1 MTTRPNFLFIVT
13 DQQRADH
20 LGCYGNS
27 LLETPNI
34 DRLAVEGRRF
44 DRFYVAAPS
53 CQPNRASLM
62 TGRMP
67 TVNGVRN
74 NGLPLPIDATTFVD
88 ILRDAGYRTALL
100 GKAHLQNMTGLP
112 PHQVRVVEEG
122 LRQPGERYLEAVIGG
137 RRGPEYEIENELHW
151 PAPAMERWTE
161 PYYGFEHFE
170 IATGHGDG
178 VGGDYLFWAR
188 DRDAEFDALR
198 DPANALP
205 APGYS
210 APQARR
216 TRIPEELYPSSYVV
230 DRTVAFLREHAHSD
244 ADRPFFVQ
252 MSFPDPHYPFTPP
265 GKYWDLYDP
274 GDVAL
279 PGLFDSTGIPI
290 LAGLKEAFR
299 GGKAFREGHAP
310 FAVTPREAQEIVAL
324 TYGMIAMIDDAV
336 GRAMGALREFGLE
349 SNTVVIFTSD
359 HGDHMGDHGV
369 MLKSLMHFQG
379 LIRVPFIWRDPQGGA
394 KDVTADLGSTID
406 IAPTVL
412 RRAGI
417 QPNNGVQGRDLLD
430 PAAAPESL
438 LIEIDNPF
446 EGAAAIPKTRTL
458 VTEDWRFTVH
468 QGVEWGEMYDLN
480 ADPHEM
486 TNLWSDSAYRDT
498 RFRLTEELL
507 RKMIDMQENAPLQT
521 GLS

>member
-1 MTTRPNFLFIVT
+1 MSPRPNFLFIVT

-20 LGCYGNS
+20 LGCYGNPI
-27 LLETPNI
+27 LKTPAI
-34 DRLAVEGRRF
+34 DRLAGEGRRF

-67 TVNGVRN
+67 SLNGVRN
-74 NGLPLPIDATTFVD
+74 NGLPLPMDATTFVD

-112 PHQVRVVEEG
+112 PRQVRSVEED
-122 LRQPGERYLEAVIGG
+122 LLQPGDHYLEASIGG
-137 RRGPEYEIENELHW
+137 RRGPEYEIENELNW
-151 PAPAMERWTE
+151 PAPAMERRTE

-170 IATGHGDG
+170 VATGHGDQ

-188 DRDAEFDALR
+188 ERRSDFDALR
-198 DPANALP
+198 DPANALA

-216 TRIPEELYPSSYVV
+216 TRIPEELYSSAYVT
-230 DRTVAFLREHAHSD
+230 DRTVAFLRQHARRE
-244 ADRPFFVQ
+244 ADRPFFIQ
-252 MSFPDPHYPFTPP
+252 MAFPDPHYPFTPP
-265 GKYWDLYDP
+265 GRYWDFYDP
-274 GDVAL
+274 ADIAL
-279 PGLFDSTGIPI
+279 PESFESTPIPI
-290 LAGLKEAFR
+290 VAGIKGAFR
-299 GGKAFREGHAP
+299 NGKAFREGHAA
-310 FAVTPREAQEIVAL
+310 FAVAPREAQEIVAL
-324 TYGMIAMIDDAV
+324 TYGMIAMIDDGV
-336 GRAMGALREFGLE
+336 GRVMETLRELGLD
-349 SNTVVIFTSD
+349 SNTIVIFTSD

-379 LIRVPFIWRDPQGGA
+379 LIRVPFVWRDPRGA
-394 KDVTADLGSTID
+394 AGESSDLGSTID

-430 PAAAPESL
+430 PAAAPDSL
-438 LIEIDNPF
+438 LIESDNPF
-446 EGAAAIPKTRTL
+446 EGAAGIPKTRTL
-458 VTEDWRFTVH
+458 VTENWRFTIH
-468 QGVEWGEMYDLN
+468 QDAEWGEMYDLD
-480 ADPHEM
+480 ADPHET
-486 TNLWSDSAYRDT
+486 TNLWSDPTHGET
-498 RFRLTEELL
+498 RFRLTEALL
-507 RKMIDMQENAPLQT
+507 RRMIDMQENAPLQT

>member
-1 MTTRPNFLFIVT
+1 MTQRPNFLFVVT

-20 LGCYGNS
+20 LGCYGNP
-27 LLETPNI
+27 LLKTPNI
-34 DRLAVEGRRF
+34 DRLASEGRRF

-67 TVNGVRN
+67 TVSGVRN
-74 NGLPLPIDATTFVD
+74 NGLPLPMDATTFVE

-112 PHQVRVVEEG
+112 PHQIRIIEDG
-122 LRQPGERYLEAVIGG
+122 LQQPGERYLEAVIGG
-137 RRGPEYEIENELHW
+137 RQGPEYEIEDELNW

-161 PYYGFEHFE
+161 HYYGFEHFE

-188 DRDAEFDALR
+188 DRSPDFDDLR
-198 DPANALP
+198 DPANVLP

-216 TRIPEELYPSSYVV
+216 TRIPEALYSSSYVA
-230 DRTVAFLREHAHSD
+230 DRTVAFLREHARNSTD
-244 ADRPFFVQ
+244 QPFFVQ

-265 GKYWDLYDP
+265 GRYWDLYDP
-274 GDVAL
+274 EDVAL
-279 PGLFDSTGIPI
+279 PESFESTAIPL
-290 LAGLKEAFR
+290 LAGLKGAFR
-299 GGKAFREGHAP
+299 SGKAFREGHMP

-324 TYGMIAMIDDAV
+324 SYGMISMIDDAV
-336 GRAMGALREFGLE
+336 GQAMETLRELGLE
-349 SNTVVIFTSD
+349 SNTIVVFTSD

-369 MLKSLMHFQG
+369 MLKSVMHFQG
-379 LIRVPFIWRDPQGGA
+379 LIRVPFIWHDPRGG
-394 KDVTADLGSTID
+394 VGCETADLSSTID

-430 PAAAPESL
+430 PAVAPDSL

-446 EGAAAIPKTRTL
+446 QGAGAISKTRTL

-468 QGVEWGEMYDLN
+468 QGVEWGEMYDLIS
-480 ADPHEM
+480 DPHEM
-486 TNLWSDSAYRDT
+486 TNLWDDPRHRDT
-498 RFRLTEELL
+498 RFRLTEALL
-507 RKMIDMQENAPLQT
+507 RRMIDMQENAPLQT